1 MILCFSGTGNSRY
14 CADVLANQLGDEV
27 LDLHDAL
34 RSQTAL
40 DLVSGRPWVIVTPT
54 YAWQLP
60 HLVRDLLRTA
70 NLSGDERV
78 YFVMTCGSDTGDAHR
93 HNAALCQELGLR
105 YMGTAEI
112 VMPENYIAM
121 FDVPDEEEARAIIRR
136 AQPALEAAAGHIA
149 AGEVIPE
156 HCRRLGDSLKS
167 GLINR
172 AFYPLFVKAEAFTAS
187 DACIRCGKC
196 ARDCVTDN
204 IRMVDGKPVWG
215 NRCTHCMACIC
226 FCPVQA
232 IEYGKKSQ
240 GKPRYHCPETT
251 LL

>member
-14 CADVLANQLGDEV
+14 CADVLANHLGDEV

-34 RSQTAL
+34 RSQIAL
-40 DLVSGRPWVIVTPT
+40 DLVSGRPWVILTPT

-60 HLVRDLLRTA
+60 HLVRDLLHTA

-93 HNAALCQELGLR
+93 HNKALCQMLGLR

-121 FDVPDEEEARAIIRR
+121 FDVPSQEEARIIIRR
-136 AQPALEAAAGHIA
+136 AQPALEAAARHIA

-156 HCRRLGDSLKS
+156 HRPRLGDGLKS
-167 GLINR
+167 GLINQ
-172 AFYPLFVKAEAFTAS
+172 AFYPLFVKAKAFTVS
-187 DACIRCGKC
+187 DTCIHCGKC

-215 NRCTHCMACIC
+215 DRCTHCMACIC
-226 FCPVQA
+226 LCPAQA

-240 GKPRYHCPETT
+240 GKPRYHCPEAKP
-251 LL
+251 L